1 MGVTVPGTFVNAFD
15 TLVNS
20 ERGRQIVANALIAAS
35 SAAAAALTKGPSRGE
50 ARQIA
55 ADAGNQVADDLSG
68 AAAAVVAE
76 IVTGAA
82 HAFLPASLTGNNR
95 KRPARG

>member
-20 ERGRQIVANALIAAS
+20 ERGRQILANALIAAA
-35 SAAAAALTKGPSRGE
+35 SAAAAALTKGPNRE

-68 AAAAVVAE
+68 AAAAVVGE
-76 IVTGAA
+76 IVSGAA
-82 HAFLPASLTGNNR
+82 QAFLPASLTGNNR
-95 KRPARG
+95 KKPGRG